1 MDIPG
6 LYHLD
11 FAFDVKDLRDGDDN
25 CSESD
30 RDNMAII
37 EGFGFEGPK
46 HMREGAL

>member
-25 CSESD
+25 AQNLTET
-30 RDNMAII
+30 IW
-37 EGFGFEGPK
+37 
-46 HMREGAL
+46 L